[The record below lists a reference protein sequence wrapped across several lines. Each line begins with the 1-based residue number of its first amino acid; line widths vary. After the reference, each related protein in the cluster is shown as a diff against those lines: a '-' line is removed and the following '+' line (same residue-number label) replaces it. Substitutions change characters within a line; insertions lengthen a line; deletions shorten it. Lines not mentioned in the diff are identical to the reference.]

1 MCHESAENRESIYEE
16 TPTLS
21 QKYNL
26 NFDPFAL
33 FLSVQRI
40 VGRNSQEIVTTLFED
55 IFPLLLACGGLER

>member
-1 MCHESAENRESIYEE
+1 MCHESAKNRESIYKE

-40 VGRNSQEIVTTLFED
+40 VARNSQEIVTTLF
-55 IFPLLLACGGLER
+55 